1 MRTKLKNMGH
11 AALARNGNS
20 LSRSAFASK
29 ASRERLLKRD
39 DLAPADALIMQA
51 ALQQIEELDREVEA
65 LGAEIV
71 RVGKTLAGVRRL
83 LQVHGMNLLS
93 AISLLAEIGDIALFE
108 TSKQLTAYA
117 GPATSTR
124 QSNETTRHG
133 GITKRGRKRLRTVA
147 ISAVLSMVS
156 RTKTPLMGF
165 YQKKKR
171 EKGSGKAICA
181 TARKLR
187 GAWLDHAQLQDAD
200 LREAHLTIAKLTG
213 ADLTGADLRGAQLNN
228 AILRSAK
235 LLKVDFSGAILRGAD
250 FNGAVLG
257 WTVFGYTDIHSA
269 LNLDSV
275 RVESPISIGLDT
287 MQLSR
292 WRVPRKL
299 LSNPKL
305 HPDVI
310 ATVERWA
317 GKAEVYYSCFL
328 SHSSSDKEF
337 AGKLYDELRTDGVAC
352 WYSAEDLPPGAIWR
366 DELRESLKSAERVLV
381 LVTSYSLHSAGV
393 LDEMNEV
400 LNPGH
405 ATSKIVPLKLL
416 EAVS

>member
-1 MRTKLKNMGH
+1 MNSDEWRELVGRGADWWNDWRAH
-11 AALARNGNS
+11 NRNIRVDLRELRLNDED
-20 LSRSAFASK
+20 LSRY
-29 ASRERLLKRD
+29 
-39 DLAPADALIMQA
+39 DLC
-51 ALQQIEELDREVEA
+51 EA
-65 LGAEIV
+65 NLRGA
-71 RVGKTLAGVRRL
+71 
-83 LQVHGMNLLS
+83 N
-93 AISLLAEIGDIALFE
+93 
-108 TSKQLTAYA
+108 
-117 GPATSTR
+117 
-124 QSNETTRHG
+124 
-133 GITKRGRKRLRTVA
+133 
-147 ISAVLSMVS
+147 
-156 RTKTPLMGF
+156 
-165 YQKKKR
+165 
-171 EKGSGKAICA
+171 
-181 TARKLR
+181 LR

-228 AILRSAK
+228 AILRGAK

-317 GKAEVYYSCFL
+317 GKAEVFYSCFL

-337 AGKLYDELRTDGVAC
+337 AGKLYDDLRTDGVAC

-400 LNPGH
+400 LKPGH
-405 ATSKIVPLKLL
+405 ATSQIVPLKLL
-416 EAVS
+416 DDQTWKTTDVPWVVAVRDSVQAVDFGDSVKSYERRYLKLLEALKKPEGHKRAPPKK